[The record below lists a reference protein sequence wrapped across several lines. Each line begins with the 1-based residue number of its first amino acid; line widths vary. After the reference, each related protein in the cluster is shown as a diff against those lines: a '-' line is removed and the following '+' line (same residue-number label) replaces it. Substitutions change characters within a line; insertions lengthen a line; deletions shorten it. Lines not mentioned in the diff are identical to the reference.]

1 MNKLKAYAEDQVAT
15 IIQPFD
21 NLELRAT
28 VSDTSYSV
36 EFFVAVNGVRKQCY
50 ELVDDGM
57 IDEAEL
63 DRVLSSIAN
72 YIRNDAGYKAGS
84 VNKISF

>member
-1 MNKLKAYAEDQVAT
+1 MNKLKAYAEAQIST
-15 IIQPFD
+15 IIPQFD

-36 EFFVAVNGVRKQCY
+36 EFFVSLNGARKQCY
-50 ELVDDGM
+50 ELADDGVL
-57 IDEAEL
+57 DEDAL
-63 DRVLSSIAN
+63 NRVLSSIAN
-72 YIRNDAGYKAGS
+72 FIRNDAGYKAGS